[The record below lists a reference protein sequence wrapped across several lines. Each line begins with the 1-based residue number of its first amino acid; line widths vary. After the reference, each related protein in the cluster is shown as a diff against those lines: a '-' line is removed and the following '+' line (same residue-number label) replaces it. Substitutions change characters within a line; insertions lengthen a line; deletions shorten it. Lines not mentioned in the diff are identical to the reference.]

1 MDKMIN
7 ESSALIPF
15 DNSNDTTGAKKTST
29 ISSISEFKNEIKK
42 KVAIPTMDQ
51 SFQKVI

>member
-29 ISSISEFKNEIKK
+29 ISSISEFKNEVFFKNN
-42 KVAIPTMDQ
+42 
-51 SFQKVI
+51 